1 MNCPF
6 KLIIANGD
14 YNDKVG
20 LRKRENGVME
30 YQNFGE
36 FLQSKREEKQVTL
49 RSMAD
54 ALDCSAPFL
63 SDVEKDRRN
72 PPDIDKLM
80 KISEILALSVEEQ
93 NTMLN
98 LAGRKR
104 NTVPPDLAEYI
115 TERDFISN
123 ALRTARELDAGE
135 EDWLLL
141 VEELKKRKSRIEG

>member
-49 RSMAD
+49 RSMA
-54 ALDCSAPFL
+54 
-63 SDVEKDRRN
+63 
-72 PPDIDKLM
+72 
-80 KISEILALSVEEQ
+80 EIIYQ
-93 NTMLN
+93 RPM
-98 LAGRKR
+98 R
-104 NTVPPDLAEYI
+104 YI
-115 TERDFISN
+115 Q
-123 ALRTARELDAGE
+123 
-135 EDWLLL
+135 
-141 VEELKKRKSRIEG
+141 RIV

>member
-141 VEELKKRKSRIEG
+141 VEELKKRKKQD

>member
-49 RSMAD
+49 RSMAE

-141 VEELKKRKSRIEG
+141 VEELKKRKKQD